1 VLIPQD
7 EVVRIREALRD
18 GLGKLGYIEGR
29 SIAIEWRTHG
39 QAKEDLD
46 RLANALAQSKAD
58 LIIAITTPGA
68 RTALRATNKPVV
80 FVAGDPVGAGLA
92 ASLAHPGG
100 NATGVSMLVAEL
112 VGKRLE
118 LLHQLVPGMRRVA
131 LLRNPDNP
139 LEVSTLDKAQQ
150 AARELNVRLVT
161 FEAHNA
167 KELDGILHTLKR
179 GIADGMLVSGDSL
192 FRTTQLKIARAA
204 ENVGLPAV
212 FPFYLGSDN
221 GALMS
226 YGPSIKEGT

>member
-1 VLIPQD
+1 MKGWAETLRSLAAGILLGGTLLSASARADQHPEVPRIDVLIPQD
-7 EVVRIREALRD
+7 EVVRVRQALRD
-18 GLGKLGYIEGR
+18 ALGELGYIDGR
-29 SIAIEWRTHG
+29 SITIEWRTHG

-58 LIIAITTPGA
+58 LIIAITTPAA
-68 RTALRATNKPVV
+68 RTALSATNKPVV
-80 FVAGDPVGAGLA
+80 FVVGDPVGAGLA

-150 AARELNVRLVT
+150 AAREFNVRLVT

-167 KELDGILHTLKR
+167 KELDGILHALKR
-179 GIADGMLVSGDSL
+179 GH
-192 FRTTQLKIARAA
+192 R
-204 ENVGLPAV
+204 
-212 FPFYLGSDN
+212 
-221 GALMS
+221 
-226 YGPSIKEGT
+226 

>member
-100 NATGVSMLVAEL
+100 NATGVSMLVA
-112 VGKRLE
+112 
-118 LLHQLVPGMRRVA
+118 
-131 LLRNPDNP
+131 
-139 LEVSTLDKAQQ
+139 
-150 AARELNVRLVT
+150 
-161 FEAHNA
+161 
-167 KELDGILHTLKR
+167 
-179 GIADGMLVSGDSL
+179 
-192 FRTTQLKIARAA
+192 
-204 ENVGLPAV
+204 
-212 FPFYLGSDN
+212 
-221 GALMS
+221 
-226 YGPSIKEGT
+226 